1 MMLRLFIAIPLPT
14 AIKEEIVGLGGLLA
28 GARPVPVEQLH
39 LTLKFIGE
47 VEGSRRLDIEEVL
60 AEISR
65 PSFSLC
71 LQGVGTFP
79 PRGVPRVLWAGVQP
93 KDDLLSLRRSIE
105 NKLAEIGI
113 PRERQK
119 FQPHLTLA
127 RLNNPSIHH
136 LQQFLA
142 GNALLRSPE
151 FSVASFCLY
160 KSQLTNGGPL
170 HSRLQT
176 YALQVPVSEGD
187 KGPTNDRQPPFLRQ

>member
-1 MMLRLFIAIPLPT
+1 MMVRLFIAIPLPT
-14 AIKEEIVGLGGLLA
+14 VIKEAIVGLGGLLP
-28 GARPVPVEQLH
+28 GARPVPVEQMH
-39 LTLKFIGE
+39 LTLRFIGE

-60 AEISR
+60 AEVIR
-65 PSFSLC
+65 PSFSLY

-93 KDDLLSLRRSIE
+93 KDDLQNLRRSIE
-105 NKLAEIGI
+105 NTLAAIGI
-113 PRERQK
+113 PREKQK

-142 GNALLRSPE
+142 GNTLLRSPE
-151 FSVASFCLY
+151 FSVTSFCLY

-170 HSRLQT
+170 HSRLRT
-176 YALQVPVSEGD
+176 YALQVPVKDEND
-187 KGPTNDRQPPFLRQ
+187 GPTNGRQAQFLRQ